1 VAKSATSCLI
11 LINPQ
16 KVDNMNTVENKKN
29 KTLPNL
35 GALRG
40 FLALTVVL
48 LHIPLMTKN
57 QHLPYF
63 NEWAIFNKGYNAV
76 WGFFTLSGF
85 LIINLLYQEKQKT
98 ATVNVKDF
106 YTRRILRIYP
116 VYYIVL
122 LFGLAYYHFILPL
135 FGIKFETNYTVGEA
149 FLWCVAFLP
158 NVFFSLFDPGG
169 ILSILWSIGIEE
181 QFYLMIAPISKYIK
195 SNKFTIILASFT
207 ILYFVLYFNPYF
219 DFLRRYRFMY
229 FYFSMGGL
237 MAILHSQQKINFL
250 ILPKM
255 LRILLYATF
264 GFYFFT
270 NWFEFSNEALKH
282 AFSVVLFAVFILNIS
297 NEKDFVI
304 KNKFINYLGEIS
316 YGMYMYHMIALNL
329 IAFVALK
336 INIEHLFGYTGSV
349 VIINLATIGLTI
361 LFSHVS
367 FYYLEKTFINLKSK
381 FRKSSKSEQP
391 KTLPAITTLHTHLN

>member
-1 VAKSATSCLI
+1 MSTI
-11 LINPQ
+11 
-16 KVDNMNTVENKKN
+16 ENKKS
-29 KTLPNL
+29 KALPNL

-63 NEWAIFNKGYNAV
+63 NDWAIFNKGYNAV

-98 ATVNVKDF
+98 STVNVKDF

-116 VYYIVL
+116 VYYVVL
-122 LFGLAYYHFILPL
+122 LFGLAYYHFILPQ
-135 FGIKFETNYTVGEA
+135 FGIKFETNYTVAEA
-149 FLWCVAFLP
+149 FIWCVALLP

-181 QFYLMIAPISKYIK
+181 QFYLMIAPISKFIK

-207 ILYFVLYFNPYF
+207 VLYFIIYFNPYTEF
-219 DFLRRYRFMY
+219 FRRYRFMY

-250 ILPKM
+250 IFPKL
-255 LRILLYATF
+255 LRLVLYATF
-264 GFYFFT
+264 GLYFFT
-270 NWFEFSNEALKH
+270 NVFEFSNEPLKH
-282 AFSVVLFAVFILNIS
+282 AFSMILFALFILNIS
-297 NEKDFVI
+297 NEKDYIVNNRFV
-304 KNKFINYLGEIS
+304 NYLGEIS
-316 YGMYMYHMIALNL
+316 YGIYMYHMIALN
-329 IAFVALK
+329 FVVFICLK
-336 INIEHLFGYTGSV
+336 IDVEHLFGFMGTV
-349 VIINLATIGLTI
+349 VFINITTIGLTI
-361 LFSHVS
+361 LFSHLS
-367 FYYLEKTFINLKSK
+367 FYYFEKAFINLKSK
-381 FRKSSKSEQP
+381 FRKSTKPHESKNLSSMSFN
-391 KTLPAITTLHTHLN
+391 THLN

>member
-1 VAKSATSCLI
+1 MSTI
-11 LINPQ
+11 
-16 KVDNMNTVENKKN
+16 ENKKS
-29 KTLPNL
+29 KALPNL

-63 NEWAIFNKGYNAV
+63 NDWAIFNKGYNAV

-98 ATVNVKDF
+98 STINVKDF

-116 VYYIVL
+116 VYYVVL
-122 LFGLAYYHFILPL
+122 LFGLAYYHFILPQ

-181 QFYLMIAPISKYIK
+181 QFYLMIAPISKFIK

-207 ILYFVLYFNPYF
+207 VLYFILYFNPYTEF
-219 DFLRRYRFMY
+219 FRRYRFMY

-237 MAILHSQQKINFL
+237 MAILHSQQKIDFL
-250 ILPKM
+250 IFPKL
-255 LRILLYATF
+255 LRLALYAAF
-264 GFYFFT
+264 VLYFFT
-270 NWFEFSNEALKH
+270 NVFEFSNEALKH
-282 AFSVVLFAVFILNIS
+282 AFSMILFALFILNIS
-297 NEKDFVI
+297 NEKDYIVT
-304 KNKFINYLGEIS
+304 NKFVNYLGDIS
-316 YGMYMYHMIALNL
+316 YGIYMYHMIALNL
-329 IAFVALK
+329 IVFISLK
-336 INIEHLFGYTGSV
+336 MNVEHLFGFIGTV
-349 VIINLATIGLTI
+349 VFINITTIGLTI
-361 LFSHVS
+361 LFSHLS
-367 FYYLEKTFINLKSK
+367 FYYFEKVFISLKSK
-381 FRKSSKSEQP
+381 FRKSTKPHESNKLSS
-391 KTLPAITTLHTHLN
+391 ITFHTHLN

>member
-1 VAKSATSCLI
+1 MSST
-11 LINPQ
+11 
-16 KVDNMNTVENKKN
+16 ENKKS
-29 KTLPNL
+29 KALPNL

-63 NEWAIFNKGYNAV
+63 NDWAIFNKGYNAV

-98 ATVNVKDF
+98 STVNVKDF

-116 VYYIVL
+116 VYYVVL
-122 LFGLAYYHFILPL
+122 LFGLVYYHFILPQ

-181 QFYLMIAPISKYIK
+181 QFYLMIAPISKFIK
-195 SNKFTIILASFT
+195 SNRFTIILAVFT
-207 ILYFVLYFNPYF
+207 VLYFLLYFNPYTEF
-219 DFLRRYRFMY
+219 FRRYRFMY

-237 MAILHSQQKINFL
+237 IAILHSQQKINFL
-250 ILPKM
+250 IFPKL
-255 LRILLYATF
+255 LRLVLYVTF
-264 GFYFFT
+264 VLYFFT
-270 NWFEFSNEALKH
+270 NVFEFSNEALKH
-282 AFSVVLFAVFILNIS
+282 AFSMVLFALFILNIS
-297 NEKDFVI
+297 NEKDYVVSNRFL
-304 KNKFINYLGEIS
+304 NYLGEIS
-316 YGMYMYHMIALNL
+316 YGIYMYHMIALNL
-329 IAFVALK
+329 IVFICLK
-336 INIEHLFGYTGSV
+336 IDVEHLFGFMGTV
-349 VIINLATIGLTI
+349 VFINISTIGLTI
-361 LFSHVS
+361 LFSHLS
-367 FYYLEKTFINLKSK
+367 FYYFEKAFINLKSK
-381 FRKSSKSEQP
+381 FRKSTSSNDPKS
-391 KTLPAITTLHTHLN
+391 LSSITLHTHLN

>member
-1 VAKSATSCLI
+1 MST
-11 LINPQ
+11 N
-16 KVDNMNTVENKKN
+16 ENKKS
-29 KTLPNL
+29 KALPNL

-63 NEWAIFNKGYNAV
+63 NDWAIFNKGYNAV

-98 ATVNVKDF
+98 STVNVKDF

-116 VYYIVL
+116 VYYVVL
-122 LFGLAYYHFILPL
+122 LFGLAYYHFILPQ

-181 QFYLMIAPISKYIK
+181 QFYLMIAPISKFIK

-207 ILYFVLYFNPYF
+207 VLYFILYFNPYTEF
-219 DFLRRYRFMY
+219 FRRYRFMY

-250 ILPKM
+250 IFPKL
-255 LRILLYATF
+255 LRLALYVAF
-264 GFYFFT
+264 GLYFFT
-270 NWFEFSNEALKH
+270 NVFEFSNEAFKH
-282 AFSVVLFAVFILNIS
+282 AFSMILFALFILNIS
-297 NEKDFVI
+297 NEKEYIVS
-304 KNKFINYLGEIS
+304 NKFVNYLGEIS
-316 YGMYMYHMIALNL
+316 YGIYMYHMIALNL
-329 IAFVALK
+329 IVFVSLK
-336 INIEHLFGYTGSV
+336 MNVEHLFGYIGTV
-349 VIINLATIGLTI
+349 VFINITTIGLTI
-361 LFSHVS
+361 FFSHLS
-367 FYYLEKTFINLKSK
+367 FYYFEKAFINLKSK
-381 FRKSSKSEQP
+381 FRKSTKPHESKNLSS
-391 KTLPAITTLHTHLN
+391 ITFHTHLN